1 MKSMS
6 IVNNIERSQTQNGK
20 KINKREEKQKD
31 FYRLSLNI
39 SQLKLFNNVA
49 RQKIT
54 RKISEYSLFSFQ

>member
-49 RQKIT
+49 RQKNYKKNI
-54 RKISEYSLFSFQ
+54 